1 MDSLYR
7 NHDKVLKA
15 LLVKEIQHVEAHLCK
30 DEIIEKHSVSY
41 LLRYGFL
48 NRLVNSL
55 NRLPLNED
63 LFYREYTSNHGHK
76 TAHKEASVIYDKYFS
91 KRMKMSY
98 KDFLSKRSEKFYQI
112 SIEEDSDALPF

>member
-15 LLVKEIQHVEAHLCK
+15 LLVKEIQNIESHLCR
-30 DEIIEKHSVSY
+30 DEVTEKLSVSY

-55 NRLPLNED
+55 NRLPLDEN

-76 TAHKEASVIYDKYFS
+76 TAQKEASVIYDKYFS
-91 KRMKMSY
+91 TRMKMSY
-98 KDFLSKRSEKFYQI
+98 KDFLSKRSEQFYQL
-112 SIEEDSDALPF
+112 STEEDSDSLPF